1 MRKYGSCLNRIC
13 PGNEA
18 SGAGLLRIIAV
29 LSMRCFGYCEQEHP
43 GVTCLLI
50 MRSGAVFIRGLSAGA
65 EKVFGKNSWK
75 FWLSTPA
82 ISRCIPTQRE

>member
-18 SGAGLLRIIAV
+18 NGAGLLRIIAV
-29 LSMRCFGYCEQEHP
+29 LSMRCFGYCEQEYP
-43 GVTCLLI
+43 GVTCFPI
-50 MRSGAVFIRGLSAGA
+50 TGSGAVFISGVSVGA

-75 FWLSTPA
+75 F
-82 ISRCIPTQRE
+82 